1 MSISGIA
8 NRHLGVV
15 DPAKLDPEHVLDT
28 PAIDA
33 ILKIQPSGSNALIT
47 QVVATFSDA
56 TQDLV
61 GQLRQLYEP
70 HEIILKTPPLAHKLK
85 GSAMVTGAKQLIR
98 IAAELESATRNA
110 TGEVTQDYIAAK
122 CDECE
127 LELRDYIA
135 LMESRYL

>member
-1 MSISGIA
+1 MNNSGIA
-8 NRHLGVV
+8 NKHLGVV
-15 DPAKLDPEHVLDT
+15 DPADLDPEHVLDT

-47 QVVATFSDA
+47 QVVVTFGDS
-56 TQDLV
+56 TQDLIA
-61 GQLRQLYEP
+61 QLRQLQEP
-70 HEIILKTPPLAHKLK
+70 HDIILKTPPLAHKLK

-98 IAAELESATRNA
+98 IAAEIETATRNA
-110 TGEVTQDYIAAK
+110 TDEVSQDYITAQ

-127 LELRDYIA
+127 LELRHYLT